1 MARTTKD
8 PKLSVHLSL
17 SMKVLEKLDS
27 NLEQLSQILISKGAD
42 PEQVRKDLSRSF
54 FIRLLVEMAANP
66 YGFELVKNSILLA
79 FDIDGSQ
86 TELDLK

>member
-54 FIRLLVEMAANP
+54 FIRLLVETVANP